1 MNDETTR
8 WLVLITNLPG
18 HNPKLRMRVW
28 RALKGAGAGL
38 LRDGV
43 YLLPSSPES
52 RQVFEN
58 RAAEINAGGGTAH
71 ILPVD
76 SEAQTQFAAFRA
88 LFDRTEEYAEL
99 IGQLDAFKRRI
110 PRLPE
115 TEGRQQFAAL
125 GRETSSIITR
135 DFFPGKPRVQACT
148 RGLPGKKS
156 LVMMEDVSRPSAANC
171 WRPSVSGSRG
181 ILRLNASSCPISS
194 AYSSVRSNNA
204 RKAAN
209 CVCASLSTGRICAV
223 PPPALI
229 SAARFSNTCRDSG
242 ELGS

>member
-135 DFFPGKPRVQACT
+135 DFFPGKPRVQAEEA
-148 RGLPGKKS
+148 LQ
-156 LVMMEDVSRPSAANC
+156 D
-171 WRPSVSGSRG
+171 
-181 ILRLNASSCPISS
+181 
-194 AYSSVRSNNA
+194 
-204 RKAAN
+204 
-209 CVCASLSTGRICAV
+209 
-223 PPPALI
+223 ALI
-229 SAARFSNTCRDSG
+229 ALDARFSPDEPHAAHRKIQRRD
-242 ELGS
+242 LKAY